1 MTSVDGNLFYQAYDR
16 HGEGTVL
23 KKKHIRQYRKDFVQA
38 SAFVPGMPVLELG
51 CGNGL
56 FLKYLKHIGVADF
69 VGVDGDRRV
78 LDEMPPDLSAHV
90 AIADFD
96 DFFGSLPAE
105 RRFDRAVLFDVLEH
119 FATDDAV
126 ALLRKIAGT
135 LKPRGRLVIRVP
147 NMASP
152 FGLGMYFND
161 VTHRSAFS
169 PGSIR
174 QVARAAGLET
184 VAVLPQAY
192 STAFK
197 EVRERVLT
205 STMSWFLAAPPA
217 IWSPNMIAV
226 LQPR

>member
-1 MTSVDGNLFYQAYDR
+1 MTSVDVNRFYQAYER

-23 KKKHIRQYRKDFVQA
+23 KKKHIRQYRKDFLQA
-38 SAFVPGMPVLELG
+38 SAFVSCMSVLELG

-56 FLKYLKHIGVADF
+56 FLKYLKHIGVSDF

-78 LDEMPPDLSAHV
+78 LDEMPPDLAQHV
-90 AIADFD
+90 TIADFD
-96 DFFGSLPAE
+96 DFFRALPAE
-105 RRFDRAVLFDVLEH
+105 RRFDRTVLFDVLEH

-126 ALLRKIAGT
+126 ALLTQIAGALT
-135 LKPRGRLVIRVP
+135 PKGRLVIRVP

-197 EVRERVLT
+197 EIRERIFT
-205 STMSWFLAAPPA
+205 TTIGWFLAAPPA
-217 IWSPNMIAV
+217 IWSPNMIVV